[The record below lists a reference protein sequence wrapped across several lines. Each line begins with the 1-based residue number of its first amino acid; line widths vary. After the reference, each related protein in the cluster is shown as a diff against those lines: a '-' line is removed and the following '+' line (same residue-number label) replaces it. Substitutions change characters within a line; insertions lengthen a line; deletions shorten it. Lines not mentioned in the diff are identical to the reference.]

1 MEKICGIENEM
12 FIKKGDE
19 FKEVFLSIKMHTFSI
34 FGPTIYHTDG
44 TAGAG
49 QSNTPDNTISII
61 GRYLS
66 NILQYISHFL
76 DVISGEDEVVTLD
89 TTGQG
94 ETGTRE
100 SRRDPESAVFYF
112 DDDSFTRSGVSVAQ
126 LNQHTTL
133 EYLGSEEDPFDCTI
147 CQEAVQSGIYR
158 KINSCGHRFH
168 VQCIDSWLD
177 QHTTCPVC
185 RQEIVPGSSSQR
197 SLRNILYHLR
207 SSIQLSPP
215 AT

>member
-1 MEKICGIENEM
+1 
-12 FIKKGDE
+12 
-19 FKEVFLSIKMHTFSI
+19 MHTFSI
-34 FGPTIYHTDG
+34 FGPTIYHSDRATAGEPNASDN
-44 TAGAG
+44 TAGA
-49 QSNTPDNTISII
+49 I

-76 DVISGEDEVVTLD
+76 DVISGEDDVVTLNAAQEGE
-89 TTGQG
+89 TT
-94 ETGTRE
+94 TGTRA

-133 EYLGSEEDPFDCTI
+133 EYMNTEEEPFDCTV
-147 CQEAVQSGIYR
+147 CQEAVATGIYR

-185 RQEIVPGSSSQR
+185 RQEIVPGTSSQR

-207 SSIQLSPP
+207 SSIQLSPSP
-215 AT
+215 SAG